1 MQKTKK
7 KGRIIKIMNEKV
19 LFESKGLSKIVESRY
34 YYVAIIL
41 ALISFLILYFTHIHV
56 LDLKDNQAG
65 LLFLILFLLAAFIIK
80 ITRTIKK
87 CEVKIYEDYIEV
99 KTITFLEAAIS
110 RSETVRNK
118 IIKFDEIN
126 GITSVENWGYII
138 IETMQEKNIVF
149 CKSGKEI
156 ETMIRDKI
164 KKEL

>member
-1 MQKTKK
+1 M
-7 KGRIIKIMNEKV
+7 
-19 LFESKGLSKIVESRY
+19 
-34 YYVAIIL
+34 
-41 ALISFLILYFTHIHV
+41 
-56 LDLKDNQAG
+56 
-65 LLFLILFLLAAFIIK
+65 AAFIIK